1 MLVCNRCGLTTNETQ
16 EYLSNNYCSNC
27 GALIDPPTEAT
38 NNVFCRVCGGLRRSG
53 QLFGESEITIVMAE
67 TNEERFVRAFACI
80 KCGDVQ
86 LVVDYET
93 DIVEDE

>member
-1 MLVCNRCGLTTNETQ
+1 MMVCKRCGLTTNETH

-27 GALIDPPTEAT
+27 GALLDPPTEDDK
-38 NNVFCRVCGGLRRSG
+38 NLPCRHCGELTRPG
-53 QLFGESEITIVMAE
+53 QLFGETEITIVMAE

-86 LVVDYET
+86 LRVDYET

>member
-1 MLVCNRCGLTTNETQ
+1 MLVCNRCCLTTNETQ

-38 NNVFCRVCGGLRRSG
+38 NNVLCRLCGGLTRSG

>member
-1 MLVCNRCGLTTNETQ
+1 MLVCNRCGLTTNGTQ

-27 GALIDPPTEAT
+27 GALLDPPAEVT
-38 NNVFCRVCGGLRRSG
+38 NNVLCRVCGGLTRSG

-80 KCGDVQ
+80 KCGNVQ
-86 LVVDYET
+86 LLVDYET